1 MLDGEGGYTVY
12 SKLIPAIPSSFRRR
26 RASSSAACRF
36 GLAHHVKLMRDVP
49 AGAILTASDVA
60 LDAGQEAV
68 RIRAEMERQA
78 RQAAARWLQNRR
90 IYSAASR
97 GGGRIDSSPSAA
109 VTEIVVRTM

>member
-1 MLDGEGGYTVY
+1 
-12 SKLIPAIPSSFRRR
+12 
-26 RASSSAACRF
+26 
-36 GLAHHVKLMRDVP
+36 MRDVP